1 MRMTLEIECVNI
13 KLSFSSGS
21 SVIYMNLVKQLK
33 DKIEVGF
40 VAGKFLCNKKIK
52 IIIKHHV

>member
-1 MRMTLEIECVNI
+1 MTLEIECVNI